1 MLFNPIELTE
11 LNSKELKYLH
21 FEIKCFTV
29 WVI

>member
-21 FEIKCFTV
+21 FEKMLHSLV
-29 WVI
+29 G